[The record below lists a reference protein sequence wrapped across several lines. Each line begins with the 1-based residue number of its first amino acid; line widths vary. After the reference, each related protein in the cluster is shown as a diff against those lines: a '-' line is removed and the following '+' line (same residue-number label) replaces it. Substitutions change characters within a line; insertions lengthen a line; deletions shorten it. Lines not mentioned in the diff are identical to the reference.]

1 MGNYGAARAYSQVG
15 VRSQGLVASPA
26 RLVMMLLDGA
36 ITRMGAGEAAIAA
49 KDFEKKHEH
58 LTKAMDIVAALKAS
72 LDMEKGGS
80 LSKNLAVVYE
90 FVERSLLLVI
100 GRNDLELLGECRAR
114 INTIREG
121 WAEVVN
127 QNG

>member
-15 VRSQGLVASPA
+15 VSSQGLVASPA

-36 ITRMGAGEAAIAA
+36 ITRMGAGEAAITAR
-49 KDFEKKHEH
+49 DFEKKHEH
-58 LTKAMDIVAALKAS
+58 LTKAMDIVSALKAS

-80 LSKNLAVVYE
+80 LSRNLAVVYE
-90 FVERSLLLVI
+90 YVERSLLLVI
-100 GRNDLELLGECRAR
+100 GRNDLKLLGECRAR

-121 WAEVVN
+121 WVEVVN